1 MSLLKRRKRAKKEPM
16 ELDITSLLDILVI
29 LLVFLLKSYNA
40 SNLKLDL
47 AKNIKLPSA
56 ETRKLGEHA
65 LIIQVSQDRK
75 IYLNN
80 KVIAENSDFNALEVA
95 LRELAQKDLSLKE
108 PNKAEDKL
116 VNIVLD
122 QEIQYHEM
130 QNIMNIVA
138 SHGHN
143 KFKFIVKGDY

>member
-1 MSLLKRRKRAKKEPM
+1 MSLLKKKRREKKEPM

-47 AKNIKLPSA
+47 AKNIRLPSA

-65 LIIQVSQDRK
+65 LIIQVSHDRK

-80 KVIAENSDFNALEVA
+80 KLIGENNFKALEQA
-95 LRELAQKDLSLKE
+95 LSEIKDIEKAKPELQKN
-108 PNKAEDKL
+108 PDKL

-122 QEIQYHEM
+122 QEIKYHEM
-130 QNIMNIVA
+130 QDIMNIVA